1 MKDNARLVL
10 EENQNL
16 LEQID
21 VKDQKAYDLHQAHVR
36 EGSEKLTNII
46 PKCRKIPSYCDLCLR
61 LSMLGKNFSR

>member
-21 VKDQKAYDLHQAHVR
+21 VKDQKAYDLHQAHVK
-36 EGSEKLTNII
+36 EGNLYVI
-46 PKCRKIPSYCDLCLR
+46 
-61 LSMLGKNFSR
+61 FSLPFLF

>member
-21 VKDQKAYDLHQAHVR
+21 VKDQKAYDLHQAHVKEGKLYVVFSLR
-36 EGSEKLTNII
+36 E
-46 PKCRKIPSYCDLCLR
+46 LCFAL
-61 LSMLGKNFSR
+61 LASTFVI

>member
-21 VKDQKAYDLHQAHVR
+21 VKDQKAYDLHQAHVK
-36 EGSEKLTNII
+36 EGNLYVIYSL
-46 PKCRKIPSYCDLCLR
+46 SYL
-61 LSMLGKNFSR
+61 F